1 MQTFRRR
8 AELLADRWRE
18 RPPHLFVGGLD
29 VEAES
34 HTSVPVLDPSTGA
47 SLGRCPSGSPR
58 DVERGVRAAQRAA
71 SGPLQALTPDR
82 RRDLIARVAR
92 LMEGDQEDLMILH
105 ALESGRPVRHVRSV
119 DVEPAILAL
128 RHAAGWCGKLDA
140 PYLDL
145 GAGLEGTVRRSP
157 VPVVGLSCD
166 DRHPLRS
173 LASSIA
179 SALAAGSAIVAQVP
193 DTMPL
198 ALFRLGELVHEAGFP
213 PGTLNVVPG
222 RGPTLEALAQHPEV
236 GLLAHQGSVE
246 VGRRLLVLA
255 AKSNLK
261 PVDLLLGGKTSAVIF
276 DDGSLRKASR
286 QAAQQ
291 GLFARGADVDG
302 LQRLLV
308 HRSVY
313 EEVAS
318 LMAHHAKG
326 VVVSDPM
333 DEHTELGAA
342 ATEARMKQVLAY
354 CSLGRREGASLV
366 AGGARHVEGPA
377 AHGTFVAPSLF
388 VEAKPGM
395 RIFREDTE
403 GPVMVMAP
411 FDDDDE
417 ALDALRAL
425 DMGLGVSLWSENH
438 ARLKRFTR
446 SLPSGVVW
454 HNTHGA
460 QHPAL
465 VQSTRGLSGNFVRGG
480 RSGIERF
487 THTATI
493 VSEED

>member
-8 AELLADRWRE
+8 AEYLADRWRE

-34 HTSVPVLDPSTGA
+34 HTSVPVVDPSTGT

-58 DVERGVRAAQRAA
+58 DVERGVRAAPRAA
-71 SGPLQALTPDR
+71 NGPLQALTPDR

-92 LMEGDQEDLMILH
+92 LLEGDQEDLMILH
-105 ALESGRPVRHVRSV
+105 ALETGRPVRHVRSA
-119 DVEPAILAL
+119 DVEPAILSL
-128 RHAAGWCGKLDA
+128 RYAAGWCGKLDA
-140 PYLDL
+140 PFLDL

-157 VPVVGLSCD
+157 IPVVGLGCD
-166 DRHPLRS
+166 DRHPLRT
-173 LASSIA
+173 LAGPVA
-179 SALAAGSAIVAQVP
+179 AALAAGSALVVQVP
-193 DTMPL
+193 DTVPL
-198 ALFRLGELVHEAGFP
+198 ALFRLAELVHEAGFP

-222 RGPTLEALAQHPEV
+222 RGPALEALAQHPQI

-246 VGRRLLVLA
+246 TGRRLLVLA

-261 PVDLLLGGKTSAVIF
+261 PVDLLLGGKTTAVVF

-286 QAAQQ
+286 QAVQQ

-302 LQRLLV
+302 LQRMLV

-333 DEHTELGAA
+333 DEHTELGAL

-366 AGGARHVEGPA
+366 AGGSRHVDGPA

-388 VEAKPGM
+388 VEARPNM
-395 RIFREDTE
+395 RIFREDCE
-403 GPVMVMAP
+403 GPMIVMAP
-411 FDDDDE
+411 FDDDEE
-417 ALDALRAL
+417 ALSAL
-425 DMGLGVSLWSENH
+425 DGLDLGLGVSIWSEDP

-446 SLPSGVVW
+446 GLASGLVW
-454 HNTHGA
+454 HNSHGA
-460 QHPAL
+460 RHPAL
-465 VQSTRGLSGNFVRGG
+465 LQTTRGLSGNFVQGG

-487 THTATI
+487 THTATV
-493 VSEED
+493 VSEEH